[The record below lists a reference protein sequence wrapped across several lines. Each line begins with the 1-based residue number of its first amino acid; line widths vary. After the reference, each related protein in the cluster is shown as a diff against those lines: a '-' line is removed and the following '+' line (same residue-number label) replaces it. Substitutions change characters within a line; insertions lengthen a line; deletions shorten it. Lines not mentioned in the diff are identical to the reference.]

1 MCWPLIGPPAA
12 RHGAGRHQAAAMIVA
27 TCQMILA
34 ACRQTADAACP
45 PSDYRRGAPVSLAA
59 T

>member
-1 MCWPLIGPPAA
+1 
-12 RHGAGRHQAAAMIVA
+12 MIVA